1 MSNKVP
7 AANKIKTDLHEILDV
22 RFITDSTFVLRFERK
37 GIEFE
42 AGQHICVGP
51 PNGIHT
57 REYSIY
63 SAEKDDF
70 IEILVKEVENGL
82 VSPSLKKL
90 QKGGFVVVEEP
101 VGYFTINKELPTDQE
116 YVFIASG
123 TGVSPFH
130 SFVLS
135 KENLNY
141 SLLHG
146 VKYGSEGYDSEIYD
160 SKRYKLCTSQEGTG
174 DYYGRVTEYLK
185 EKPFGKSAQYFLCG
199 NCNMIHDVYDILE
212 DQGVSTDNIH
222 AEVYF

>member
-1 MSNKVP
+1 MGKGVP
-7 AANKIKTDLHEILDV
+7 AANKIKTDLHEILDI
-22 RFITDSTFVLRFERK
+22 RHLTDSTFVLRIEK
-37 GIEFE
+37 KDLEFE
-42 AGQHICVGP
+42 AGQHVCVGP

-63 SAEKDDF
+63 SAEQDEY

-90 QKGGFVVVEEP
+90 QKGGYVVVEEP
-101 VGYFTINKELPTDQE
+101 VGYFTINKDLPQAQK

-135 KENLNY
+135 GKAQNY
-141 SLLHG
+141 TLLHG
-146 VKYGSEGYDSEIYD
+146 VKYASEAYESEAYDENKYV
-160 SKRYKLCTSQEGTG
+160 LCTSQEDKGTFN
-174 DYYGRVTEYLK
+174 GRVTDYLK
-185 EKPFGKSAQYFLCG
+185 ANHFGVDAHYYLCG

-212 DQGVSTDNIH
+212 EQGVSTDNIH